1 VVQLAPRTPSPG
13 QGEGRPRDP
22 WPDGDVGSGGSPR
35 RGPRTRGRHATGRG
49 DGFGD
54 VVGWTLLGSLVPG
67 LGLLRSGRRALGWLV
82 LGGVA
87 LAVVAVVAF
96 AVLGDP
102 MAWSESVVF
111 SPGKLGWLVVAVA
124 VVTLLWAVLVVA
136 THASLRRQAQLT
148 GPQRGACAAM
158 LVCLIGVGVLPALK
172 AADYALLTRETLV
185 TVFDDAPVTTQS
197 GAPQPQ
203 VEAADPWAT
212 LPRVNV
218 LLIGS
223 DAGADREG
231 VRPDTMIVAS
241 IDTKTG
247 DTVLFSL
254 PRNLQRVPFPAG
266 TRAAAAYPDGF
277 YCINPAKG
285 VNTDCLLNGIWTFA
299 ESHAGDYYK
308 GVKNPGLT
316 ATMQAA
322 EAVTGLSINNY
333 VMIDLEGF
341 KEFVNAIDGI
351 RIDVKQRLPIGG
363 DVENPGATTGWI
375 ERGVQRLDGY
385 HALWYARSRW
395 STNDFDRMRRQRCV
409 IGAVAQQADP
419 VTVAENLPA
428 ILRTARRNIQTD
440 IALGQLDA
448 WVQLAKRIKTAS
460 LRSLPFTDDVIN
472 TANPNFTK
480 VHGLVQKA
488 LKPPETSS
496 PSASTDLPTPSPS
509 PSTPRSAA
517 PSPTS
522 SPSST
527 QPADVRA
534 VC

>member
-1 VVQLAPRTPSPG
+1 VVQLAPRTPPPD
-13 QGEGRPRDP
+13 QGEGRPRDL
-22 WPDGDVGSGGSPR
+22 WPDGHVVSSGPPP

-54 VVGWTLLGSLVPG
+54 VVGWTLVGSVVPG
-67 LGLLRSGRRALGWLV
+67 LGLLRSGRRV
-82 LGGVA
+82 LGGVVLAGIA
-87 LAVVAVVAF
+87 LALVAVVAVV
-96 AVLGDP
+96 VLGDP
-102 MAWSESVVF
+102 VRWSESVVI

-124 VVTLLWAVLVVA
+124 AVALVWTVLVVT
-136 THASLRRQAQLT
+136 THASLRRQASLT
-148 GPQRGACAAM
+148 RLQRGTCTAM
-158 LVCLIGVGVLPALK
+158 LVCLIGIGVLPAAK
-172 AADYALLTRETLV
+172 AADYALLTRQTLV
-185 TVFDDAPVTTQS
+185 TVFHDAPVTGQS
-197 GAPQPQ
+197 GAPQPR
-203 VEAADPWAT
+203 VEAADPWAA

-231 VRPDTMIVAS
+231 IRPDTMIVAS
-241 IDTKTG
+241 IDTTTG

-266 TRAAAAYPDGF
+266 TPAANAYPGGF
-277 YCINPAKG
+277 FCIDPAKG

-299 ESHAGDYYK
+299 QGHAGDYYK

-316 ATMQAA
+316 ATVQAA
-322 EAVTGLSINNY
+322 EAVTGLRINNY
-333 VMIDLEGF
+333 VLIDLEGF
-341 KEFVNAIDGI
+341 KEFVNAIGGLK
-351 RIDVKQRLPIGG
+351 IDVKQRLPIGG
-363 DVENPGATTGWI
+363 DVEHPGATTGWI
-375 ERGVQRLDGY
+375 EPGLQKLDGY

-409 IGAVAQQADP
+409 IGAMAQQADP

-428 ILRTARRNIQTD
+428 ILRTAQRNIQTD

-448 WVQLAKRIKTAS
+448 WVQLTKRVKAATI
-460 LRSLPFTDDVIN
+460 RSLPFTDDVIN
-472 TANPNFTK
+472 TVSPNFTK
-480 VHGLVQKA
+480 VHQLVQRA
-488 LKPPETSS
+488 LKP
-496 PSASTDLPTPSPS
+496 STTPSPS
-509 PSTPRSAA
+509 SSTAPTPTSSARPT

-522 SPSST
+522 SASST